1 MRHSWLASRRLPVR
15 KRKRRSLTLWQ
26 SVCITAILGLT
37 AIALSIGI
45 EWMARGTFFE
55 VRSWID
61 GNRSIFTL
69 NAMLTFFLL
78 LLFYGVIGSLL
89 PAIAAATALLSIGS
103 LISFFKTRLI
113 GEPFF
118 PWDIL
123 LNQEGMN
130 IAPLVTNSAAFI
142 RIGAIVLAVVLLILL
157 RVKLGRFAA
166 SWWSRLALVL
176 VAAAGL
182 VSFAL
187 QNSWANR
194 MLYEAGVAQI
204 VWNQQENYGNNGF
217 ALAFT
222 LNVKNSIITK
232 PAGYG
237 EDAID
242 GIAEKLSSL
251 RTASASGQTE
261 AAEAAETAEKLPH
274 VIFIMS
280 EAFWDPTLLP
290 GVTFSED
297 PLPTIHRLQ
306 ERYGSSTMLTPQ
318 FGGGTSNVEFEVLTG
333 FSTSFLPSGSVPYQQ
348 YISRPL
354 PSLASFFESRGYRSL
369 AVHSYE
375 GWFWNRNNV
384 YKWMGFEGFKSLS
397 YFTQPEYKGAFIADS
412 EVSRSIIREVEK
424 SPEPAF
430 IYAVTMQNHG
440 PYNDDRYGQTDIAI
454 DGDLTDEARQI
465 INTYT
470 QGAKD
475 ADASLKMLIDYFEEK
490 EEPAYIVFFGDH
502 LPMLGYD
509 YDVYRQTGFI
519 QSAQTEEWSLEELR
533 SMRSVPLVTWT
544 NVPVKAE
551 LPATIGSSFL
561 GAYTLK
567 ALGVEPAGQFAL
579 NAELYPTLP
588 GLLRNLTIDSGNT
601 LSGIIPEEAKAQV
614 EEYRL
619 LQYDMLFGQQY
630 LAGKIDE
637 DFLGRLAMPVY
648 NIMDTEQETLR

>member
-1 MRHSWLASRRLPVR
+1 MRQTRLALRRLPAR
-15 KRKRRSLTLWQ
+15 KRPSLTLWQ
-26 SVCITAILGLT
+26 SVCISAILGLG
-37 AIALSIGI
+37 ALALCLGI
-45 EWMARGTFFE
+45 EWMARGSFSE
-55 VRSWID
+55 VLSWMD
-61 GNRSIFTL
+61 SNRSIFLL
-69 NAMLTFFLL
+69 NGMLTFFLL

-89 PAIAAATALLSIGS
+89 PAMAAATLLLSLGS
-103 LISFFKTRLI
+103 LIGYFKTRLI

-130 IAPLVTNSAAFI
+130 IAPLVTNSTAYI
-142 RIGAIVLAVVLLILL
+142 RIGAIILALAVLITL
-157 RVKLGRFAA
+157 RFKLGRWAP
-166 SWWSRLALVL
+166 SWWSRLTLVL

-182 VSFAL
+182 ASFAM

-194 MLYEAGVAQI
+194 MLYQAGVAQI
-204 VWNQQENYGNNGF
+204 IWNQQENYGNNGF

-237 EDAID
+237 EQAID
-242 GIAEKLSSL
+242 NIAGKLTSL
-251 RTASASGQTE
+251 RNGLSGST
-261 AAEAAETAEKLPH
+261 AETSEAPAEKLPH
-274 VIFIMS
+274 VIFVMS

-306 ERYGSSTMLTPQ
+306 ERYGASTMLTPQ

-348 YISRPL
+348 YISQPI
-354 PSLASFFESRGYRSL
+354 PSLGSFFESRGYRSL

-397 YFTQPEYKGAFIADS
+397 HFTEPEYKGAFIADS

-424 SPEPAF
+424 SEEPVF
-430 IYAVTMQNHG
+430 LYAVTMQNHG

-454 DGDLTDEARQI
+454 DGDLTDETRQI

-509 YDVYRQTGFI
+509 YEVYRQTGFI
-519 QSAQTEEWSLEELR
+519 GSSQTEEWSLEELR

-551 LPATIGSSFL
+551 LPPTIGSSFL
-561 GAYTLK
+561 GAFALK
-567 ALGVEPAGQFAL
+567 ALGIEPAGQFAL

-588 GLLRNLTIDSGNT
+588 GLLRNLTIDGGNT
-601 LSGIIPEEAKAQV
+601 LSGIVPEETKAQV

-637 DFLGRLAMPVY
+637 DFLGRLALPVY
-648 NIMDTEQETLR
+648 NIMDTEQEPLR

>member
-1 MRHSWLASRRLPVR
+1 MMRHSRLASRRLPAR
-15 KRKRRSLTLWQ
+15 KRKRLSLTLWQ
-26 SVCITAILGLT
+26 SVCITAILGLS
-37 AIALSIGI
+37 AIALCIGI

-55 VRSWID
+55 VHSWID

-89 PAIAAATALLSIGS
+89 PAIAAATTLLSIGS

-142 RIGAIVLAVVLLILL
+142 RIGAIVLAVVLLMLL
-157 RVKLGRFAA
+157 RVKLGRFGA
-166 SWWSRLALVL
+166 SWGSRLALVL

-242 GIAEKLSSL
+242 GIAGKLSSL

-261 AAEAAETAEKLPH
+261 TAETAEKLPH

-306 ERYGSSTMLTPQ
+306 ERYGPSTMLTPQ

-454 DGDLTDEARQI
+454 DGNLTDEARQI

-519 QSAQTEEWSLEELR
+519 HSAQTEEWSLEELR

-561 GAYTLK
+561 GAYALK

-579 NAELYPTLP
+579 NAELYPSLP

-601 LSGIIPEEAKAQV
+601 LSGIVPEEAKAQV

-648 NIMDTEQETLR
+648 NIMDVEQETLR

>member
-1 MRHSWLASRRLPVR
+1 MRQTRLALRRLPAR
-15 KRKRRSLTLWQ
+15 KRPPLTLWQ
-26 SVCITAILGLT
+26 SVCISAILGL
-37 AIALSIGI
+37 AALALCLGM
-45 EWMARGTFFE
+45 EWMTRGSFTE
-55 VRSWID
+55 VRSWME
-61 GNRSIFTL
+61 GSRSIFLL

-78 LLFYGVIGSLL
+78 LLCYGMIGSLL
-89 PAIAAATALLSIGS
+89 PAMATATLLLSVGS
-103 LISFFKTRLI
+103 LISYFKTRLI

-130 IAPLVTNSAAFI
+130 IAPLVTGSNAYI
-142 RIGAIVLAVVLLILL
+142 RIGGIVLVIAALVLL
-157 RVKLGRFAA
+157 RVKLGRFAP
-166 SWWSRLALVL
+166 SWWSRLGLVL

-182 VSFAL
+182 VSFAF
-187 QNSWANR
+187 QSTWANR
-194 MLYEAGVAQI
+194 MLNQAGVAQI
-204 VWNQQENYGNNGF
+204 IWNQQENYGNNGF

-232 PAGYG
+232 PTGYG
-237 EDAID
+237 EQAID
-242 GIAEKLSSL
+242 SIAAKLTSS
-251 RTASASGQTE
+251 RGGMATA
-261 AAEAAETAEKLPH
+261 AADTAEPSGKLPH
-274 VIFIMS
+274 VIFVMS

-306 ERYGSSTMLTPQ
+306 ERYGASTMLTPQ

-348 YISRPL
+348 YISQPI
-354 PSLASFFESRGYRSL
+354 PSLASFFEGRGYRSL

-397 YFTQPEYKGAFIADS
+397 HFTEPEYKGAFIADS

-424 SPEPAF
+424 SEDPVF

-454 DGDLTDEARQI
+454 DGDLTDEAKQI

-475 ADASLKMLIDYFEEK
+475 ADASLKTLIDYFEEK
-490 EEPAYIVFFGDH
+490 EEPAYIVFYGDH

-519 QSAQTEEWSLEELR
+519 GSPLTEEWSLEELR

-544 NVPVKAE
+544 NVPVKAD
-551 LPATIGSSFL
+551 LPATISSSFL
-561 GAYTLK
+561 GSFALK
-567 ALGVEPAGQFAL
+567 ALGIEPAGQFAL
-579 NAELYPTLP
+579 NAELYPSLP
-588 GLLRNLTIDSGNT
+588 GLLRNLTIDSGET
-601 LSGIIPEEAKAQV
+601 LSGIVPEEASALV
-614 EEYRL
+614 EDYRL
-619 LQYDMLFGQQY
+619 LQYDMLFGNQY

-637 DFLGRLAMPVY
+637 DFLGRLALPAY
-648 NIMDTEQETLR
+648 NIMDAEQPALR

>member
-1 MRHSWLASRRLPVR
+1 MRETRLALRKLPAR
-15 KRKRRSLTLWQ
+15 KNPSLTLWQ
-26 SVCITAILGLT
+26 SVCISAILGL
-37 AIALSIGI
+37 AALALCLGM
-45 EWMARGTFFE
+45 EWMIRGSFSQ
-55 VRSWID
+55 VRSWMD
-61 GNRSIFTL
+61 GSRDIFLL
-69 NAMLTFFLL
+69 NALLTFFLL
-78 LLFYGVIGSLL
+78 LLCYGIIGSLL
-89 PAIAAATALLSIGS
+89 PAISLATLLLSVGS
-103 LISFFKTRLI
+103 LVSYFKTRLI

-123 LNQEGMN
+123 LNQEGLN
-130 IAPLVTNSAAFI
+130 IAPLVTGPNAYI
-142 RIGAIVLAVVLLILL
+142 RIGGIVLVVAVLVVL
-157 RVKLGRFAA
+157 RFKLGRLAP
-166 SWWSRLALVL
+166 SWWGRLALVL

-182 VSFAL
+182 TSFAL
-187 QNSWANR
+187 QNSWANK
-194 MLYEAGVAQI
+194 MLYQAGVAQI
-204 VWNQQENYGNNGF
+204 IWNQQENYGNNGF

-237 EDAID
+237 EQAID
-242 GIAEKLSSL
+242 SIAGRLASL
-251 RTASASGQTE
+251 RGEASSAAADTAE
-261 AAEAAETAEKLPH
+261 PAEKLPH
-274 VIFIMS
+274 VIFVMS

-297 PLPTIHRLQ
+297 PLPTVHRLQ
-306 ERYGSSTMLTPQ
+306 ERYGASTMLTPQ

-348 YISRPL
+348 YISQPI

-384 YKWMGFEGFKSLS
+384 YKWMGFEGFKSLTH
-397 YFTQPEYKGAFIADS
+397 FTEPEYKGAFIADS
-412 EVSRSIIREVEK
+412 EVSRSVIREVEK
-424 SPEPAF
+424 SEVPVF

-454 DGDLTDEARQI
+454 DGELTDEARQI
-465 INTYT
+465 ISTYT

-490 EEPAYIVFFGDH
+490 EEPAYIVFYGDH

-519 QSAQTEEWSLEELR
+519 NSALAEEWSLEELR

-551 LPATIGSSFL
+551 LPATISSSFL
-561 GAYTLK
+561 GSFALK
-567 ALGVEPAGQFAL
+567 ALGIEPVGQFAL
-579 NAELYPTLP
+579 NAELYPSLP
-588 GLLRNLTIDSGNT
+588 GLLRNLTIDGGSH
-601 LSGIIPEEAKAQV
+601 LSGTVPEEASALV
-614 EEYRL
+614 EDYRL
-619 LQYDMLFGQQY
+619 LQYDMLFGNQY

-637 DFLGRLAMPVY
+637 DFLGRLALPAY
-648 NIMDTEQETLR
+648 NIMDTEQQSLR